1 MLSTFNETGALRK
14 VFKMGKDD
22 PLVAVGEGNSGS
34 GPFASMKNN
43 EELSALG
50 YCFGKL
56 LLFKCQADILMHSGV
71 LLAACFHSAQHP
83 VPNCMG

>member
-1 MLSTFNETGALRK
+1 
-14 VFKMGKDD
+14 MGKDD
-22 PLVAVGEGNSGS
+22 PFVAMGEDNSGS
-34 GPFASMKNN
+34 GPFASMKND

-56 LLFKCQADILMHSGV
+56 LFFLKHQADVLMHSGV
-71 LLAACFHSAQHP
+71 LLAVCFHSAQHP